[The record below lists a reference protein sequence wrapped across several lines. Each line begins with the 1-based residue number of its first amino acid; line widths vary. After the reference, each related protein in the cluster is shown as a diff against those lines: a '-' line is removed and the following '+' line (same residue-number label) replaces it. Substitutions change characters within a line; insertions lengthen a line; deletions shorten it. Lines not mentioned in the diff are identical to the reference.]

1 MAGRGPAPKPV
12 LQRESRTQARNDAAT
27 KLTADGDLRGP
38 ELPEGPWHPRTVE
51 WWDTWRRSAQAQV
64 MTPTDWDVLMETALL
79 HTELWNGDT
88 KAAAELRLRVAKF
101 GATVEDRLRLK
112 MQVDAEVEAA
122 GPVTQGVTSDRRKRL
137 LKVVESGG
145 A

>member
-27 KLTADGDLRGP
+27 KLSADGDLRGP
-38 ELPEGPWHPRTVE
+38 DLPEGAWHPRTLE
-51 WWDTWRRSAQAQV
+51 WWNTWRRSAQAQV

-112 MQVDAEVEAA
+112 IQVEAEVKQAA
-122 GPVTQGVTSDRRKRL
+122 TPAPAAKADRRKRL
-137 LKVVESGG
+137 LKAVTDG
-145 A
+145 AA

>member
-27 KLTADGDLRGP
+27 KLAADGELRGP
-38 ELPEGPWHPRTVE
+38 ELPEGDWHPRTVV

-64 MTPTDWDVLMETALL
+64 LTPTDWDVLMETALL

-112 MQVDAEVEAA
+112 MQVDAEVKQAA
-122 GPVTQGVTSDRRKRL
+122 PAAPARKTDRRKRL
-137 LKVVESGG
+137 LKAVSNG
-145 A
+145 AA

>member
-27 KLTADGDLRGP
+27 KLTADGELRGP
-38 ELPEGPWHPRTVE
+38 ALPEGDWHPMTLA
-51 WWDTWRRSAQAQV
+51 WWETWRRSAQAQA
-64 MTPTDWDVLMETALL
+64 MTPTDWDSLMETALL

-88 KAAAELRLRVAKF
+88 KAAAELRLRVSKF
-101 GATVEDRLRLK
+101 GATIEDRLRIK
-112 MQVDAEVEAA
+112 MQVDAEVDAVA
-122 GPVTQGVTSDRRKRL
+122 VARPVIKSDRRRRL
-137 LKVVESGG
+137 LKAVSDGG

>member
-38 ELPEGPWHPRTVE
+38 DLPEGAWHPRTLE
-51 WWDTWRRSAQAQV
+51 WWNTWRRSAQAQV
-64 MTPTDWDVLMETALL
+64 LTPTDWDVLMETALL

-122 GPVTQGVTSDRRKRL
+122 APVTQGVTSDRRKRL
-137 LKVVESGG
+137 LKAVGDGG

>member
-27 KLTADGDLRGP
+27 KLTADGELRGP
-38 ELPEGPWHPRTVE
+38 DLPDGAWHPRTLA

-64 MTPTDWDVLMETALL
+64 MTPTDWDSLMETALL

-88 KAAAELRLRVAKF
+88 KAAAEVRLRVAKF
-101 GATVEDRLRLK
+101 GATIEDRLRLK
-112 MQVDAEVEAA
+112 MQVDAEIAA
-122 GPVTQGVTSDRRKRL
+122 AAPVAPEVKADRRRRL
-137 LKVVESGG
+137 LKAVSDGG

>member
-27 KLTADGDLRGP
+27 KLTADGDVRGP
-38 ELPEGPWHPRTVE
+38 DLPEGAWHPRTLE

-64 MTPTDWDVLMETALL
+64 LTPTDWDALMETAIL
-79 HTELWNGDT
+79 HSELWSGDT
-88 KAAAELRLRVAKF
+88 KVAGELRLRVAKF
-101 GATVEDRLRLK
+101 GATVEDRMRLR
-112 MQVDAEVEAA
+112 MQVDAEVSEATA
-122 GPVTQGVTSDRRKRL
+122 PAPAVQADRRRRL
-137 LKVVESGG
+137 LKAVTDGG

>member
-38 ELPEGPWHPRTVE
+38 DLPEGDWHPRTLA

-64 MTPTDWDVLMETALL
+64 MTPTDWDSLMETALL
-79 HTELWNGDT
+79 HTRLWNNDPRV
-88 KAAAELRLRVAKF
+88 AAEVRLRVARF
-101 GATVEDRLRLK
+101 GATIEDRLRIK
-112 MQVDAEVEAA
+112 MQVDAEIDAA
-122 GPVTQGVTSDRRKRL
+122 APSTPVIKSDRRRRL
-137 LKVVESGG
+137 LKAVSDGG